1 MGNVRTTR
9 RRSTSP
15 HFVRCLLFTVGL
27 KESKSNLRCIMAGQS
42 TLVSH
47 RFSAISRISGL
58 SLITITDEGKSGDS
72 FQLDTQTL
80 SPFVLVTNAKAR
92 QGIIPL
98 FYHLRYLES
107 IYLPFSHRP
116 GLLNVA

>member
-1 MGNVRTTR
+1 
-9 RRSTSP
+9 
-15 HFVRCLLFTVGL
+15 
-27 KESKSNLRCIMAGQS
+27 MAGQS

-47 RFSAISRISGL
+47 RFSTISRTSGL
-58 SLITITDEGKSGDS
+58 SLITIRDEGKSGDS

-80 SPFVLVTNAKAR
+80 LPFFLVTNAKAR
-92 QGIIPL
+92 QGIIAL

-116 GLLNVA
+116 ELLSVAC